1 MLGRLSEGAWEIIW
15 SCSGETLHSGDVGEM
30 FRRRAGGHFGY
41 AWSLEGNTQEVL
53 RRYFME
59 VCANHREE
67 LTWDLGLT
75 GDKMD
80 TNLL

>member
-1 MLGRLSEGAWEIIW
+1 MELLRRGTALGRSW
-15 SCSGETLHSGDVGEM
+15 GDAQKRG
-30 FRRRAGGHFGY
+30 RGHFGY

-53 RRYFME
+53 GRYFME